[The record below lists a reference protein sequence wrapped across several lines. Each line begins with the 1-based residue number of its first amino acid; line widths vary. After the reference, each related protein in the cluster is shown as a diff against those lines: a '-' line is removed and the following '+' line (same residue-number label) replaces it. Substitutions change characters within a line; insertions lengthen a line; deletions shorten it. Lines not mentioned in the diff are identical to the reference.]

1 MTTMPRNSFRRKLL
15 FAGLTVVGFFVLAE
29 VALRII
35 GIDPPRSSILILR
48 DIDVDIEYPFMQPDR
63 ELFWAPSPGFQ
74 DQFRGKEI
82 TINALGL
89 RGHEIA
95 IPKPT
100 TKKRILCF
108 GDSITFGY
116 GVSDRESYP
125 YLLGELLSPRGAE
138 VVNAG
143 VTGYSSHQV
152 LRLARRLARTLEP
165 DIALF
170 LVGWN
175 DGTLRPVNDQVYAR
189 RFRLS
194 TAADWISGYS
204 YVHGLLKTLYL
215 RSFEHEWETP
225 PETPRVSLVDYGKNL
240 AALVEEYR
248 SRNIAPFFI
257 DLPRRKRAGEET
269 TGSSYSEV
277 LTEVGRRLSVPV
289 IDPGDLG
296 LKSPLDTN
304 AHYFIDTLHLSPAG
318 NAYLAERLVRE
329 LAELDAL

>member
-1 MTTMPRNSFRRKLL
+1 MTTRRRNSFRRKLL
-15 FAGLTVVGFFVLAE
+15 FAGLTVTGFFVLVEAG
-29 VALRII
+29 LRIV
-35 GIDPPRSSILILR
+35 GIDPPLDSVLILR

-63 ELFWAPSPGFQ
+63 ELFWAPVPGFQ
-74 DQFRGKEI
+74 DRFRGKET

-89 RGHEIA
+89 RGAEISV
-95 IPKPT
+95 PKPT

-125 YLLGELLSPRGAE
+125 FLLGELLSPRGVE

-143 VTGYSSHQV
+143 VTGYSSYQV

-175 DGTLRPVNDQVYAR
+175 DGTLRPVDDQTYAR

-194 TAADWISGYS
+194 TAVDWISGYS
-204 YVHGLLKTLYL
+204 FLHGLLKTLYL

-225 PETPRVSLVDYGKNL
+225 PETPRVSLADYRITL
-240 AALVEEYR
+240 EALVEEYR

-257 DLPRRKRAGEET
+257 DLPRRKQAGEET
-269 TGSSYSEV
+269 TRSSYSEV
-277 LTEVGRRLSVPV
+277 LREVGRELSVPV
-289 IDPGDLG
+289 IDPGHLG

-304 AHYFIDTLHLSPAG
+304 AHYFIDTLHLSPPG
-318 NAYLAERLVRE
+318 NAYLAERIVRK
-329 LAELDAL
+329 LAELGAL